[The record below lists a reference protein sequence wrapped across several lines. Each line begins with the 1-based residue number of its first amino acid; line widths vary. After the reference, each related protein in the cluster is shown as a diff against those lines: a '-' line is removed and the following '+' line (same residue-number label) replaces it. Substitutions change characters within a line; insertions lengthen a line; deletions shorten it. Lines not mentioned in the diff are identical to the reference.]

1 MKDTFENWML
11 DQFDNDTL
19 SDLARYGAQ
28 NGFSGLIYYSETTTL
43 YRKYKDDI
51 WEMLYD
57 DAESH
62 GVTILEMISNFGG
75 AKNVANAGQLENLLV
90 WYAAERVAWQTTEE
104 NL

>member
-19 SDLARYGAQ
+19 SDLARHGAQ
-28 NGFSGLIYYSETTTL
+28 NGFSGLIYYSETTAL

-62 GVTILEMISNFGG
+62 GVTILEMISGFGE
-75 AKNVANAGQLENLLV
+75 AKNVANADQLENLLV
-90 WYAAERVAWQTTEE
+90 WYAAEKVAWQTTEE